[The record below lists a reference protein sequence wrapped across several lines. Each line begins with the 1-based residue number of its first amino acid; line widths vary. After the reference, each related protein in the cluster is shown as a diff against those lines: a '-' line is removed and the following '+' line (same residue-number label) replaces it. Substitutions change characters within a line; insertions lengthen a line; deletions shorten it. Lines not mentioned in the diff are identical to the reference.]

1 MFSNNPANPA
11 AAAPNLPFASLVPAV
26 TQSAPGLPAAIP
38 AAAPAA
44 TQNFNWE
51 PQSFQEALKV
61 AELLA
66 SSDLVPKE
74 YRGNSANCFV
84 AMQWGA
90 QLGLKTLQALQN
102 LAVINGRP
110 ALWGDT
116 MIALVR
122 GSPLCEYILEERDG
136 DTAVCRVKR
145 RGEAEQVRTFSIEDA
160 KRAGLWNKQ
169 GPWTQ
174 YPDRMLQLRA
184 RAFAL
189 RDVFPDILRGI
200 PMAEE
205 VQDIPVKEIETVQ
218 RSAIAAT
225 PAPAP
230 EAKPGYP
237 AEKLEANLPKWKAA
251 IASGRKS
258 ADEIVAMI
266 ESKYTLTQQQI
277 DTIRQCAT
285 PAEQS
290 RQPAAATPAASAQ
303 PAAATGDLLGDNDDN
318 GVAAPF

>member
-11 AAAPNLPFASLVPAV
+11 AAAPDLPLASLVPAV

-66 SSDLVPKE
+66 SADLVPKE
-74 YRGNSANCFV
+74 YRGNAANCFV

-174 YPDRMLQLRA
+174 YPDRMLQMRA

-189 RDVFPDILRGI
+189 RDVFPDVLRGI

-237 AEKLEANLPKWKAA
+237 AGKLEENLPKWHAA

-266 ESKYTLTQQQI
+266 KSKYTLTQQQI
-277 DTIRQCAT
+277 DAIRQCET
-285 PAEQS
+285 QAEQS

-303 PAAATGDLLGDNDDN
+303 PDAATGDLLGNN